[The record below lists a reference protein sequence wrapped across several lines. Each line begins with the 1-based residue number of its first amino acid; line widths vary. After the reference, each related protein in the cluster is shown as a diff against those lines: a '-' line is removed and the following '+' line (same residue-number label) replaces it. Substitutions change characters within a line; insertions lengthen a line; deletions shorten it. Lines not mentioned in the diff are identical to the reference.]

1 MMMPYDG
8 DSSNNTFT
16 TPKGSN
22 SRNNTTTT
30 TTTTA
35 VTKRKKITI
44 KKRGNGKGK
53 KKKRKRDQF
62 DEDDGFDR
70 GGFDKEAS
78 DTLRH
83 YIQRF
88 GHTAVVNQLDRI
100 NLFNAEESDK
110 KRKMERRLEKTVLQ
124 FGNIVIPGGDAGDA
138 IITSIYEFLDPD
150 SLSKFALTS
159 IFKQYDVKTSART
172 YSSMQSEVFSRFK
185 LMIYW
190 IGIFKEICPI
200 GPEKVPK
207 FQMICLSGNTI
218 SEFFSFHSLIPELQ
232 NEPLE
237 SCINEQGAHR
247 FFSHGMQDNFLG
259 NKWTALS
266 AYLYINDGEYYW
278 KKNVLALLAREE
290 LKVTLR
296 TDKEWN
302 ALHFYVIRYSDKT
315 DPNLAILDKLINHK
329 SATIEFLNHLNT
341 IGDTP
346 LDVAYKVAPEP
357 FNFTKD
363 TDGTSYYTTHDT
375 NNDENSSTDTN
386 AGESSRQKIIEM
398 LRAKGCKR
406 SSEL

>member
-185 LMIYW
+185 RMKFWIDGIY
-190 IGIFKEICPI
+190 KERII
-200 GPEKVPK
+200 YEKVSR
-207 FQMICLSGNTI
+207 FQQICFTSRI
-218 SEFFSFHSLIPELQ
+218 SEFFSFRTLIPEFQ
-232 NEPLE
+232 HKPLE
-237 SCINEQGAHR
+237 SYINEQGAHCY
-247 FFSHGMQDNFLG
+247 FSHAMRDNFLG

-266 AYLYINDGEYYW
+266 AYLYINNGEHYW
-278 KKNVLALLAREE
+278 NINVLALLVREE
-290 LKVTLR
+290 LDVTLR
-296 TDKEWN
+296 TEKEWN
-302 ALHFYVIRYSDKT
+302 TLHFYLIRYSDKL

-329 SATIEFLNHLNT
+329 SAYRRRF
-341 IGDTP
+341 
-346 LDVAYKVAPEP
+346 
-357 FNFTKD
+357 F
-363 TDGTSYYTTHDT
+363 
-375 NNDENSSTDTN
+375 
-386 AGESSRQKIIEM
+386 
-398 LRAKGCKR
+398 
-406 SSEL
+406 